1 MKKIIFLFVSFSL
14 PEDRNMIKKLLIL
27 PLLLSFCVLMVGCG
41 TFVTGAAVG
50 AGVYT
55 YMDGQLQRSYQAPFD
70 KTNQACMATLK
81 SLKIATIEE
90 SSDGINTTIKAKRTD
105 GTPITI
111 KTAMIE
117 SKITE
122 VSVRSGVVG
131 VWDKKV
137 SELIHASIAQRLQK

>member
-1 MKKIIFLFVSFSL
+1 
-14 PEDRNMIKKLLIL
+14 MIKKLLIL
-27 PLLLSFCVLMVGCG
+27 TLLLSCCVFMAGCG
-41 TFVTGAAVG
+41 VVVTGAAVG

-81 SLKIATIEE
+81 GLKIAIIEE
-90 SSDGINTTIKAKRTD
+90 GSDGINTTIKAKRTD
-105 GTPITI
+105 GTPVTI

-117 SKITE
+117 PTITE

-131 VWDKKV
+131 IWDKKV
-137 SELIHASIAQRLQK
+137 SELIHASIAQKLQK